1 MVAGPLGPPKA
12 HLGRLTVLRVSPKC
26 ARVDARRTHRA
37 PLARCDLGAGLEPW
51 IRVPGDHPVI
61 DPRLPYVLLVL
72 TLVSGCAARMA
83 EKRKITLEV
92 PEELLERALAASGE
106 GITQTVRQGLQ
117 LVAAG
122 RAYEE
127 LRRLRGKVKL
137 GLDLEA
143 LREDR

>member
-1 MVAGPLGPPKA
+1 M
-12 HLGRLTVLRVSPKC
+12 
-26 ARVDARRTHRA
+26 
-37 PLARCDLGAGLEPW
+37 
-51 IRVPGDHPVI
+51 
-61 DPRLPYVLLVL
+61 LVL
-72 TLVSGCAARMA
+72 TLAFDYAAGMA

-137 GLDLEA
+137 GIDLEA

>member
-1 MVAGPLGPPKA
+1 
-12 HLGRLTVLRVSPKC
+12 
-26 ARVDARRTHRA
+26 
-37 PLARCDLGAGLEPW
+37 
-51 IRVPGDHPVI
+51 
-61 DPRLPYVLLVL
+61 
-72 TLVSGCAARMA
+72 MA

-92 PEELLERALAASGE
+92 PADLLERALASSGE
-106 GITQTVRQGLQ
+106 GITQTVRQGLK

-137 GLDLEA
+137 GIDLEA

>member
-1 MVAGPLGPPKA
+1 M
-12 HLGRLTVLRVSPKC
+12 
-26 ARVDARRTHRA
+26 
-37 PLARCDLGAGLEPW
+37 
-51 IRVPGDHPVI
+51 
-61 DPRLPYVLLVL
+61 
-72 TLVSGCAARMA
+72 LVSILVVAYAARMA

-92 PEELLERALAASGE
+92 PEDLLDRALAASGE
-106 GITQTVRQGLQ
+106 GITQTVRRGLE

-137 GLDLEA
+137 GIDLEA